1 MNSNTN
7 DESNLLEIQT
17 VQSNVIKILC
27 DVLKETLNDVN
38 IMFDETGMKIMAMDG
53 SHVALVHLKLLA
65 KNFEKYIC
73 TEKRIHVGLNMN
85 NLYKLI
91 KTVTNMDTITFFIT
105 QENRHEFGIKI
116 ENTDKNSSTVFY
128 LKMLD
133 IDEEEINIP
142 DIELDSVITMPSN
155 DFQRMCR
162 DMQNISDQIILTSSE
177 YMLKLE
183 CHGDFASQETL
194 IGEANH
200 GLSFSKCEKDSISGK
215 FSLKY
220 INLFTKSTN
229 LSNTLEIYL
238 KKDFPLM
245 LKYNVANLGSL
256 MFCLAPTID

>member
-1 MNSNTN
+1 
-7 DESNLLEIQT
+7 
-17 VQSNVIKILC
+17 
-27 DVLKETLNDVN
+27 
-38 IMFDETGMKIMAMDG
+38 
-53 SHVALVHLKLLA
+53 
-65 KNFEKYIC
+65 
-73 TEKRIHVGLNMN
+73 
-85 NLYKLI
+85 
-91 KTVTNMDTITFFIT
+91 MDTITFFIT
-105 QENRHEFGIKI
+105 NENRHEFGIKI

-162 DMQNISDQIILTSSE
+162 DMQNISDQIVLTSSE

-200 GLSFSKCEKDSISGK
+200 GLSFSKCEKNAISGK

-229 LSNTLEIYL
+229 LSNTVEIYL

-245 LKYNVANLGSL
+245 LKYNVANLGNL

>member
-1 MNSNTN
+1 MPNV
-7 DESNLLEIQT
+7 LEIQT
-17 VQSNVIKILC
+17 IQSNVIKILC

-38 IMFDETGMKIMAMDG
+38 FIFDNSGMKVMAMDG
-53 SHVALVHLKLLA
+53 SHVALVHMKLHA
-65 KNFEKYIC
+65 SSFEYFKC
-73 TEKRIHVGLNMN
+73 TEPKLHVGLNMS

-91 KTVTNMDTITFFIT
+91 KTVTNMDTITFFIDSVH
-105 QENRHEFGIKI
+105 RHEFGIKI
-116 ENTDKNSSTVFY
+116 ENADKNSYTTFN

-133 IDEEEINIP
+133 IDEQEIRIP
-142 DIELDSVITMPSN
+142 DIQLDSVITMPSN

-162 DMQNISDQIILTSSE
+162 DMNNIADHILITSCAHV
-177 YMLKLE
+177 LKLS
-183 CHGDFASQETL
+183 CSGDFASQETL

-200 GLSFSKCEKDSISGK
+200 GLTFSKTSDQEEVTGR

-245 LKYNVANLGSL
+245 LKYNVANLGDL
-256 MFCLAPTID
+256 TFCLAPTLDDSN